1 MKSFLS
7 ILLVI
12 CIAFCTKAQRNKEP
26 YSAYLFA
33 YFTGNKKS
41 DEAIRFALSQDG
53 YNYRA
58 LNNNNPVILSENISS
73 TGGVRDPHIL
83 RGHDGKTFYMVVTDM
98 VSAKGWNSNRAMV
111 LLKSNDLINWT
122 SSVVNIQ
129 KRFPGNDSLLRVWAP
144 QTIYDAKA
152 RKYMIY
158 FSMKHGKDADKIYY
172 AYANKDFTDLESEPK
187 QLFFHPQNSSCIDG
201 DIIYSNEKYHL
212 FFKTEG
218 SGDGIKKAVS
228 NKVNGPYELREDK
241 YLQQT
246 KEAVEGSG
254 AFKLNNSDEWIL
266 MYDVY
271 KKRKYQFTKSK
282 DLSNFKVIDEEVTM
296 NFHPRHGTVISVT
309 AEEADRLSKKWPSD
323 SVNTASRNPVLKGYY
338 ADPDILYAEKTKKFY
353 IYPTSDGFDNWSG
366 TYFKCFSSPDMT
378 SWKDEGIILD
388 LEKDVAW
395 AKKNA
400 WAPCIVEEK
409 INGQYKY
416 FYYYTAAQKIGV
428 AVADNP
434 EGPFKDIG
442 NALIDARPE
451 GITRGQVIDPDVFT
465 DPNTGRSYLYWGN
478 GFMAGA
484 ELNEDMTSLKEGTLT
499 ILKPDA
505 TFREGT
511 HVFYRKGLYYF
522 LWSENDT
529 RDVDYRVRYGTAD
542 SPLGSISIPANNI
555 VIAKDTTKGIYAT
568 GHNSTIQ
575 MPGTDEWYIVYH
587 RFAYPDAVKMGR
599 AAGYHREVCID
610 KMEFNADGSIRQVR
624 PTHDGIVA
632 VAKIPD
638 SVYLFSYATEKNNSH
653 NGLHFAWSSDKKNWH
668 SIGNEFSYLRSD
680 YGRWGSEKKMF
691 TPYLAQGP
699 DGVWHCV
706 WSLNDRDKVFAHA
719 ASHDLVDWGRQSY
732 PGTNT
737 GTNVLKP
744 VIKYD
749 EKNKR
754 YVIAYT
760 DAANKYYELT
770 TKDFKTYNTATEV
783 TAAQYPDASTVINLP
798 EGNATGQLHY
808 VPWLVANKLIQTYE
822 SEQYKTALHNES
834 AKSDSQ
840 RFANLKPLTASLR
853 VDPSK
858 SKPISDKL
866 MGIFFED
873 INYAAD
879 GGLYAELIQNRDFEY
894 TLIDKSYR
902 DKNWTAMHSWSV
914 KGDQLSFTIDSA
926 APIHANNLHY
936 AVLQTTKPGA
946 ALANAGFDGI
956 VVKKGERYNLSLFAR
971 KLQGDGKVLV
981 KLVNKKGDVLAQ
993 STLNTT
999 SSNWSKIK
1007 TVLAPS
1013 ADATD
1018 ALLEIQPLSA
1028 GKLALDMISLFPQK
1042 TFKGRSNGLRD
1053 DLAKVVADLRPRF
1066 VRFPGGCVA
1075 HGDGLENIYRWKNTI
1090 GALETR
1096 KPQRNIWNYHQS
1108 VGLGYYEYFQFCE
1121 DIGAEPLPVLAAGVP
1136 CQNSGTGG
1144 AGQQGG
1150 IPMNEMDE
1158 YVQDILDLIEWA
1170 NGDVNTKWGKLRAA
1184 AGHPRPFNLKYI
1196 GIGNEDLITDI
1207 FEERF
1212 TMIFN
1217 AIRKKHPEITVIGTV
1232 GPFYKGTDY
1241 EEGWELAN
1249 KLKIPMV
1256 DEHYYETPGWFV
1268 HNQDFY
1274 DKYDRTASKVYLGEY
1289 ASRGNTMYNALA
1301 EALYLTALERN
1312 GDVVHMTSY
1321 APLLAKEGRTQ
1332 WNPDLIYF
1340 NNTEVKPTVNYE
1352 VQRLFGN
1359 HVGTEYLPGTMV
1371 VSDKQ
1376 EAVKKRIAFSV
1387 VRDAKSKDIIVKL
1400 VNVLPVAVSTSVDL
1414 SGIAIANNQASKIVL
1429 QGNPAE
1435 KNARPVQSEFAVA
1448 EKFTSELPP
1457 YSLTVIRIKAK

>member
-1 MKSFLS
+1 MKNFLS
-7 ILLVI
+7 ILLAI
-12 CIAFCTKAQRNKEP
+12 GFAFCASAQPSKNKEP
-26 YSAYLFA
+26 YEYYLFA
-33 YFTGNKKS
+33 YFTGNRKV
-41 DEAIRFALSQDG
+41 DESIHFALSRDG

-58 LNNNNPVILSENISS
+58 LNNNQPVILSESISS

-122 SSVVNIQ
+122 SSIINIQ
-129 KRFPGNDSLLRVWAP
+129 KRFANQDSLLRVWAP

-158 FSMKHGKDADKIYY
+158 FSMKHGNGPDIIYY
-172 AYANKDFTDLESEPK
+172 AYANKDFTDLEAQPK
-187 QLFFHPQNSSCIDG
+187 QLFYHPQNTSCIDG
-201 DIIYSNEKYHL
+201 DIIYANGKYHL

-218 SGDGIKKAVS
+218 AGDGIKKAVS
-228 NKVNGPYELREDK
+228 DNVTGPFELKEDK

-246 KEAVEGSG
+246 KEAVEGAG

-271 KKRKYQFTKSK
+271 KKGRYQFTKSK
-282 DLSNFKVIDEEVTM
+282 DLSNFKAIDEAVNM
-296 NFHPRHGTVISVT
+296 NFHPRHGTVMSITS
-309 AEEADRLSKKWPSD
+309 AEAQRLLKKWPSD
-323 SVNTASRNPVLKGYY
+323 TVAAASSNPVLKGYY
-338 ADPDILYAEKTKKFY
+338 ADPDILYSEKTKKFY

-366 TYFKCFSSPDMT
+366 TFFKCFSSADMLA
-378 SWKDEGIILD
+378 WKAEGVILD
-388 LEKDVAW
+388 LEKDVTW

-400 WAPCIVEEK
+400 WAPCIIEKK
-409 INGQYKY
+409 INGRYKY

-428 AVADNP
+428 AVADDP
-434 EGPFKDIG
+434 AGPFRDIG
-442 NALIDARPE
+442 KPLIDARPE

-478 GFMAGA
+478 GFMVGA
-484 ELNEDMTSLKEGTLT
+484 ELNDDMTSLKEASLT

-511 HVFYRKGLYYF
+511 HVFYRRGRYYF

-529 RDVDYRVRYGTAD
+529 RDVDYRVRYGTAE

-555 VIAKDTTKGIYAT
+555 VIAKDTTSGIYAT

-575 MPGTDEWYIVYH
+575 IPGTDEWYIVYH

-610 KMEFNADGSIRQVR
+610 RMDFNPDGSIKQVY
-624 PTHDGIVA
+624 PTHAGIV
-632 VAKIPD
+632 VQAKVRD
-638 SVYLFSYATEKNNSH
+638 SVYLFSYATEKNSNH
-653 NGLHFAWSSDKKNWH
+653 NGLHFAWSTDKKNWQGMG
-668 SIGNEFSYLRSD
+668 SEFSYLRSD

-691 TPYLAQGP
+691 APYLVQAP
-699 DGVWHCV
+699 DGMWHCI
-706 WSLNDRDKVFAHA
+706 WSLNGGDKNFAHA

-732 PGTNT
+732 
-737 GTNVLKP
+737 
-744 VIKYD
+744 
-749 EKNKR
+749 
-754 YVIAYT
+754 
-760 DAANKYYELT
+760 ELT
-770 TKDFKTYNTATEV
+770 TKDFNNYTAPAKVSAE
-783 TAAQYPDASTVINLP
+783 QYQNANTVITLP
-798 EGNATGQLHY
+798 EGSATGQIHH
-808 VPWLVANKLIQTYE
+808 VPWSVADKLIKTYE
-822 SEQYKTALHNES
+822 AEQYRSALYNES

-840 RFANLKPLTASLR
+840 RFANLKPLTASITIH
-853 VDPSK
+853 PAK

-894 TLIDKSYR
+894 TPADKSYR
-902 DKNWTAMHSWSV
+902 DKNWTATHSWSV
-914 KGDQLSFTIDSA
+914 KGEQLSFTIDSA
-926 APIHANNLHY
+926 SPIHQNNPHY
-936 AVLQTTKPGA
+936 AVLEVTKPGA
-946 ALANAGFDGI
+946 SLVNTGFDGI
-956 VVKKGERYNLSLFAR
+956 AVKKDERYDVSLFAK
-971 KLQGDGKVLV
+971 KLQGSGGKMLV
-981 KLVNKKGDVLAQ
+981 RLVNKRGELLAQ
-993 STLNTT
+993 ATLVAT
-999 SSNWSKIK
+999 SANWTKIK
-1007 TVLAPS
+1007 SVLTAS

-1018 ALLEIQPLSA
+1018 ASLEIEPSFA
-1028 GKLALDMISLFPQK
+1028 GKLALDMVSLFPQK
-1042 TFKGRSNGLRD
+1042 TFKGRNNGLRD
-1053 DLAKVVADLRPRF
+1053 DLAKVVADLQPRF

-1075 HGDGLENIYRWKNTI
+1075 HGDGLANIYRWKNTI

-1121 DIGAEPLPVLAAGVP
+1121 DVGAEPLPVIAAGVP

-1170 NGDVNTKWGKLRAA
+1170 NGDVNTKWGKIRAA
-1184 AGHPRPFNLKYI
+1184 AGHPKPFNLKYI

-1212 TMIFN
+1212 TMIFK
-1217 AIRKKHPEITVIGTV
+1217 AITKKHPEITVIGTV
-1232 GPFYKGTDY
+1232 GPFYKGADY
-1241 EEGWELAN
+1241 EEGWELAG
-1249 KLKIPMV
+1249 KLNMPMV
-1256 DEHYYETPGWFV
+1256 DEHYYETPGWFI

-1274 DKYDRTASKVYLGEY
+1274 DRYDRKASKVYLGEY
-1289 ASRGNTMYNALA
+1289 ASRGNTMYNALS

-1332 WNPDLIYF
+1332 WDPDLIYF

-1352 VQRLFGN
+1352 VQKLFGN
-1359 HVGTEYLPGTMV
+1359 HAGTEYIPGTLT

-1376 EAVKKRIAFSV
+1376 DAVKKRLAFSV
-1387 VRDAKSKDIIVKL
+1387 VRDVKSSDIIVKL
-1400 VNVLPVAVSTSVDL
+1400 VNVLPVAVNTSIDVSGL
-1414 SGIAIANNQASKIVL
+1414 SIANSQAVKITL
-1429 QGNPAE
+1429 QGSPAE
-1435 KNARPVQSEFAVA
+1435 KNVKPVQSEFAVA

-1457 YSLTVIRIKAK
+1457 YSVTVIRIKAK

>member
-1 MKSFLS
+1 MKLK
-7 ILLVI
+7 
-12 CIAFCTKAQRNKEP
+12 IAIACWLAATAVLFANAQKNKPKEP
-26 YSAYLFA
+26 YTAYLFA
-33 YFTGNKKS
+33 YFTGNRKI
-41 DEAIRFALSQDG
+41 DESIHFAISHDG

-111 LLKSNDLINWT
+111 LLKSTDLINWT
-122 SSVVNIQ
+122 SSIVNIQ
-129 KRFPGNDSLLRVWAP
+129 KRFAGHDSLLRVWAP

-158 FSMKHGKDADKIYY
+158 FSMKHGNNPDKIYY
-172 AYANKDFTDLESEPK
+172 AYANKDFTDLEAEPK
-187 QLFFHPQNSSCIDG
+187 QLFYHPQNTSCIDG
-201 DIIYSNEKYHL
+201 DIIYANGQYHL

-218 SGDGIKKAVS
+218 SGDGIKKAVA
-228 NKVNGPYELREDK
+228 NKVNGPYELKEDK

-246 KEAVEGSG
+246 REAVEGSG

-271 KKRKYQFTKSK
+271 KKGKYQFTKSK
-282 DLSNFKVIDEEVTM
+282 DLSNFKTIDEEVTM
-296 NFHPRHGTVISVT
+296 NFHPRHGTVMSIT
-309 AEEADRLSKKWPSD
+309 AAEAERLAKKWPSD
-323 SVNTASRNPVLKGYY
+323 TVAAVGRNPVLKGYY
-338 ADPDILYAEKTKKFY
+338 ADPDILYSEKTKKFY

-366 TYFKCFSSPDMT
+366 TYFKCFSSTDM
-378 SWKDEGIILD
+378 SNWKDEGVILD
-388 LEKDVAW
+388 LEKDVSW

-400 WAPCIVEEK
+400 WAPCIVEKK

-428 AVADNP
+428 AVADEP
-434 EGPFKDIG
+434 TGPFRDIG
-442 NALIDARPE
+442 KPLIDKRPE
-451 GITRGQVIDPDVFT
+451 GINRGQVIDPDVFT
-465 DPNTGRSYLYWGN
+465 DPITGRSYLYWGN

-484 ELNEDMTSLKEGTLT
+484 ELNEDMTSLREGTITL
-499 ILKPDA
+499 LNPDR

-511 HVFYRKGLYYF
+511 HVFYRRGRYYF

-529 RDVDYRVRYGTAD
+529 RDADYRVRYGTAD
-542 SPLGSISIPANNI
+542 SPLGNISIPANNM

-575 MPGTDEWYIVYH
+575 IPGTDDWYIVYH

-610 KMEFNADGSIRQVR
+610 RMDFSPDGSIKQVY
-624 PTHDGIVA
+624 PTHGGISSI
-632 VAKIPD
+632 AKIVD
-638 SVYLFSYATEKNNSH
+638 SVYLFSYATEKNNNH
-653 NGLHFAWSSDKKNWH
+653 NGLHFAWSVDKNKWQ

-691 TPYLAQGP
+691 SPYLVQAA
-699 DGVWHCV
+699 DGMWHCV
-706 WSLNDRDKVFAHA
+706 WSLNGSDKLLGHA
-719 ASHDLVDWGRQSY
+719 ASHDLVDWGRQTYEISAPQY
-732 PGTNT
+732 Q
-737 GTNVLKP
+737 
-744 VIKYD
+744 
-749 EKNKR
+749 R
-754 YVIAYT
+754 
-760 DAANKYYELT
+760 AN
-770 TKDFKTYNTATEV
+770 
-783 TAAQYPDASTVINLP
+783 TVITLP
-798 EGNATGQLHY
+798 EGNATGQIHY
-808 VPWLVANKLIQTYE
+808 VARSVVDKLISTYE
-822 SEQYKTALHNES
+822 SEHYKSVLFSES
-834 AKSDSQ
+834 AKTDSQ
-840 RFANLKPLTASLR
+840 RFANLKPLTANITIHAA
-853 VDPSK
+853 K

-873 INYAAD
+873 INYSAD

-894 TLIDKSYR
+894 TLSDKSYR
-902 DKNWTAMHSWSV
+902 DNNWTATHSWSV
-914 KGDQLSFTIDSA
+914 KGEQLTFLIDSVN
-926 APIHANNLHY
+926 PIHANNPHY
-936 AVLQTTKPGA
+936 AVLQTAKPGA
-946 ALANAGFDGI
+946 SLVNTGFDGL
-956 VVKKGERYNLSLFAR
+956 VVKKGDRYNLSLFAK
-971 KLQGDGKVLV
+971 KLQGNGKLLV
-981 KLVNKKGDVLAQ
+981 RLMNKNGDVLAQ
-993 STLNTT
+993 STLNATT
-999 SSNWSKIK
+999 ANWSKLK
-1007 TVLAPS
+1007 AGLTAS

-1028 GKLALDMISLFPQK
+1028 GRLAIDMVSLFPQK
-1042 TFKGRSNGLRD
+1042 TFKGRNNGLRD
-1053 DLAKVVADLRPRF
+1053 DLAKVVADLHPRF

-1075 HGDGLENIYRWKNTI
+1075 HGDGLANIYRWKNTI
-1090 GALETR
+1090 GALEVR

-1121 DIGAEPLPVLAAGVP
+1121 DIGAEPLPVIAAGVP

-1150 IPMNEMDE
+1150 IPMSEMDE
-1158 YVQDILDLIEWA
+1158 YIQDILDLIEWA
-1170 NGDVNTKWGKLRAA
+1170 NGDQTTKWGKLRAA
-1184 AGHPRPFNLKYI
+1184 AGHAKPFNLKYI
-1196 GIGNEDLITDI
+1196 GIGNEDLISDI

-1256 DEHYYETPGWFV
+1256 DEHYYETPGWFI

-1274 DKYDRTASKVYLGEY
+1274 DRYDRAASKVYLGEY
-1289 ASRGNTMYNALA
+1289 ASRGNTMYNALS

-1340 NNTEVKPTVNYE
+1340 NNAEIKPTVNYE
-1352 VQRLFGN
+1352 VQKLFGN
-1359 HVGTEYLPGTMV
+1359 HTGTEYLPGTIA

-1376 EAVKKRIAFSV
+1376 DAVKKRIAFSV

-1400 VNVLPVAVSTSVDL
+1400 VNVLPVAVNTSVDL
-1414 SGIAIANNQASKIVL
+1414 NGIAILDNQASRIIL
-1429 QGNPAE
+1429 QGNPGDKKA
-1435 KNARPVQSEFAVA
+1435 NHIQSAFPIS

-1457 YSLTVIRIKAK
+1457 YSLTVIRIKSK